1 MPKKEVR
8 ISELVIESEKPDI
21 WNNPEQASKILK
33 ELETLRS
40 ECDRFAK
47 LMQASKDLSEL
58 MALEPDE
65 EEERE
70 IENQYFIF
78 AKEAGDW
85 EFQTLLGGKYD
96 GSNALLTIRGGAGG
110 TEAQDWAAM
119 LLRMYLRYAERAGY
133 FAKVLD
139 SAEGS
144 EAGIKNATVEISG
157 RYAYG
162 YLRGEA
168 GVHRLVRLSPFNA
181 NNLRQTSFASV
192 EVLPVLE
199 DNDTTIVIRPEDL
212 RVDTYRSQG
221 AGGQNVN
228 KTESA
233 VRLTHLESGIV
244 VACQS
249 ERSQLQNKTE
259 AMKMLRAKLYEREEA
274 RKLSEKTSLKG
285 EQRQVEF
292 GSQIRSYV
300 LHPYKMVKDHRTD
313 VETSDPEAVLNGD
326 LDTFIKSEL
335 QYLCKS
341 EKGA

>member
-1 MPKKEVR
+1 MPKKQAR
-8 ISELVIESEKPDI
+8 IDELAVESEKPDI
-21 WNNPEQASKILK
+21 WNNPEQASKTLK

-40 ECDRFAK
+40 ECDRFEK
-47 LMQASKDLSEL
+47 LMQASQDLNEL
-58 MALEPDE
+58 ASLDPDE
-65 EEERE
+65 EEEKE
-70 IENQYFIF
+70 IENQYLIF

-96 GSNALLTIRGGAGG
+96 ASNALLTIRGGAGG

-119 LLRMYLRYAERAGY
+119 LLRMYLRYAEQAGY
-133 FAKVLD
+133 SAKVLD

-144 EAGIKNATVEISG
+144 EAGIKNATIEIAG

-192 EVLPVLE
+192 EVLPVIE
-199 DNDTTIVIRPEDL
+199 ENDTTIIVKPEDL

-259 AMKMLRAKLYEREEA
+259 AMKMLRAKLYEREEEK
-274 RKLSEKTSLKG
+274 KLKEKISLKG

-300 LHPYKMVKDHRTD
+300 LHPYKMVKDHRTGT
-313 VETSDPEAVLNGD
+313 ETSDPEAILNGE
-326 LDTFIKSEL
+326 LDSFIKTEL
-335 QYLCKS
+335 QYLHTMNK
-341 EKGA
+341 E

>member
-1 MPKKEVR
+1 MPKKEIR
-8 ISELVIESEKPDI
+8 ITELATESEKPDI

-40 ECDRFAK
+40 ECARFTK

-58 MALEPDE
+58 MALDPDE
-65 EEERE
+65 EEEKE

-96 GSNALLTIRGGAGG
+96 ASNALLTIRGGAGG

-133 FAKVLD
+133 SAKVLD
-139 SAEGS
+139 SAEGN
-144 EAGIKNATVEISG
+144 EAGIKNATIEIAG

-162 YLRGEA
+162 YLHGEA

-192 EVLPVLE
+192 EVLPVID
-199 DNDTTIVIRPEDL
+199 DNDTTITIKPEDL

-259 AMKMLRAKLYEREEA
+259 AMKMLRAKLYEREEEK
-274 RKLSEKTSLKG
+274 KLKEKTSLKG

-292 GSQIRSYV
+292 GSQIRSYI
-300 LHPYKMVKDHRTD
+300 LHPYKMVKDHRTG
-313 VETSDPEAVLNGD
+313 VETSDPEAVLNGE
-326 LDTFIKSEL
+326 LDSFIKSEL
-335 QYLCKS
+335 QYLHTI
-341 EKGA
+341 EKE

>member
-1 MPKKEVR
+1 MPKKEAR
-8 ISELVIESEKPDI
+8 ISVLAIEAEKPDI

-33 ELETLRS
+33 ELEALRS
-40 ECDRFAK
+40 ERDRFQK
-47 LMQASKDLSEL
+47 LLQASQDLNEL
-58 MALEPDE
+58 VSLDPDE
-65 EEERE
+65 DEEKE

-96 GSNALLTIRGGAGG
+96 ENHALVTIRGGAGG

-119 LLRMYLRYAERAGY
+119 LLRMYLRYAEHAGY
-133 FAKVLD
+133 SAKVLD
-139 SAEGS
+139 SAEGN
-144 EAGIKNATVEISG
+144 EAGIKNATIEIAG

-192 EVLPVLE
+192 EVLPVIE
-199 DNDTTIVIRPEDL
+199 DTDTSIVIRPEDL

-259 AMKMLRAKLYEREEA
+259 AMKMLRAKLFEREEA
-274 RKLSEKTSLKG
+274 RKLAEKTSLKG

-300 LHPYKMVKDHRTD
+300 LHPYKMVKDHRTN
-313 VETSDPEAVLNGD
+313 VETSDPEAVLNGE

-335 QYLCKS
+335 QYLCTL
-341 EKGA
+341 EKES

>member
-1 MPKKEVR
+1 M
-8 ISELVIESEKPDI
+8 ESENPDI
-21 WNNPEQASKILK
+21 WNNPEQASKTLK

-40 ECDRFAK
+40 ECARFAK
-47 LMQASKDLSEL
+47 LREASGDLNEL
-58 MALEPDE
+58 MALDPDE

-70 IENQYFIF
+70 IENQYLVFT
-78 AKEAGDW
+78 KEAGDW

-96 GSNALLTIRGGAGG
+96 ANNALLTIRGGAGG

-133 FAKVLD
+133 SSKVLD
-139 SAEGS
+139 SAEGN
-144 EAGIKNATVEISG
+144 EAGIKNATIEIAG

-192 EVLPVLE
+192 EVLPVIEE
-199 DNDTTIVIRPEDL
+199 DDTAIIVRPEDL

-233 VRLTHLESGIV
+233 VRLTHLASGIV

-259 AMKMLRAKLYEREEA
+259 AMKMLRAKLYEREKEK
-274 RKLSEKTSLKG
+274 KLQEKISLKG

-300 LHPYKMVKDHRTD
+300 LHPYKMVKDHRTGM
-313 VETSDPEAVLNGD
+313 EMSDPEAILNGE
-326 LDTFIKSEL
+326 LDSFIKSEL
-335 QYLCKS
+335 QYLHTA
-341 EKGA
+341 EKE

>member
-1 MPKKEVR
+1 LPKKETR
-8 ISELVIESEKPDI
+8 IAELAVESEKPDI
-21 WNNPEQASKILK
+21 WDNPDQASKLLK

-40 ECDRFAK
+40 ECTRFEK
-47 LMQASKDLSEL
+47 LLQASQDLSEL
-58 MALEPDE
+58 ASLDPDE
-65 EEERE
+65 EEEKE
-70 IENQYFIF
+70 IQNQYFIF

-96 GSNALLTIRGGAGG
+96 GSDALLTIRGGAGG

-133 FAKVLD
+133 SAKVLD
-139 SAEGS
+139 SAEGN
-144 EAGIKNATVEISG
+144 EAGIKNATIEISG

-192 EVLPVLE
+192 EVLPVIE
-199 DNDTTIVIRPEDL
+199 ESDTTIIIKPEDL

-259 AMKMLRAKLYEREEA
+259 AMKMLRAKLYEREEE
-274 RKLSEKTSLKG
+274 RKLQERTSLKG

-300 LHPYKMVKDHRTD
+300 LHPYKMVKDLRTD
-313 VETSDPEAVLNGD
+313 VETSNPDAVLDGD
-326 LDTFIKSEL
+326 IQMFIDAEL
-335 QYLCKS
+335 KRLS
-341 EKGA
+341 RT

>member
-1 MPKKEVR
+1 M
-8 ISELVIESEKPDI
+8 ESENPDI
-21 WNNPEQASKILK
+21 WNNPEQASKTLK

-40 ECDRFAK
+40 ECARFAK
-47 LMQASKDLSEL
+47 LREASGDLNEL
-58 MALEPDE
+58 MALDPDE

-70 IENQYFIF
+70 IENQYLVF
-78 AKEAGDW
+78 AKETGDW

-96 GSNALLTIRGGAGG
+96 ANNALLTIRGGAGG

-133 FAKVLD
+133 SSKVLD
-139 SAEGS
+139 SAEGN
-144 EAGIKNATVEISG
+144 EAGIKNATIEIAG

-192 EVLPVLE
+192 EVLPVIEE
-199 DNDTTIVIRPEDL
+199 DDTAIIVRPEDL

-233 VRLTHLESGIV
+233 VRLTHLASGIV

-259 AMKMLRAKLYEREEA
+259 AMKMLRAKLYEREKEK
-274 RKLSEKTSLKG
+274 KLQEKISLKG

-300 LHPYKMVKDHRTD
+300 LHPYKMVKDHRTGM
-313 VETSDPEAVLNGD
+313 EMSDPEAILNGE
-326 LDTFIKSEL
+326 LDSFIKSEL
-335 QYLCKS
+335 QYLHTA
-341 EKGA
+341 EKE